1 MSSSNN
7 QSFADAGLENRPLML
22 EKGSYVPWSSRFQ
35 RYIDG
40 KKDYGNMLKDSI
52 LKEADLTGDDKKHF
66 KANIDAMNAI
76 LLGIPNDIYNF
87 VDACKTA
94 QAMWQRVKRFMQGT
108 DLSRQGLTSIL
119 LDEFEKFKEI
129 IKNVGNTGRNMG
141 RIVGNSGNAAFGQP
155 TNGNNATVQRVPRI
169 STTSGNTSTVKCYNC
184 NEKDEARITLT
195 KEENDFLL
203 AEVDGE
209 ELLKELNAS
218 CIMMVRIQT
227 VDKNSDAKPSY
238 DSDLANEVHDSQ
250 TSLINDIFSKN
261 MEGNSGNDEQ
271 DNNVHD
277 QKNAEFVLL
286 IWNVQLEAEKTNKAI
301 KDVKEENALL
311 QKELEKYKEQVRVL
325 ETKPENKY
333 DYMKAYNE
341 S

>member
-1 MSSSNN
+1 YYVTHPSSVNDFVSETQSYEFQRDVSNDDPTDNLTTSMILLAKAITHHYSTPTNNYLHDSSNTRN
-7 QSFADAGLENRPLML
+7 QV
-22 EKGSYVPWSSRFQ
+22 YVQ
-35 RYIDG
+35 DG
-40 KKDYGNMLKDSI
+40 
-52 LKEADLTGDDKKHF
+52 
-66 KANIDAMNAI
+66 
-76 LLGIPNDIYNF
+76 
-87 VDACKTA
+87 
-94 QAMWQRVKRFMQGT
+94 RVNVR
-108 DLSRQGLTSIL
+108 S
-119 LDEFEKFKEI
+119 
-129 IKNVGNTGRNMG
+129 KNVGNTGRNMG

-155 TNGNNATVQRVPRI
+155 TNGNNATVQRVPRT
-169 STTSGNTSTVKCYNC
+169 SATSGNTSTVKCYNY
-184 NEKDEARITLT
+184 NEKVKKDEARITLT

-209 ELLKELNAS
+209 KELKELNAS

-227 VDKNSDAKPSY
+227 VDKNSDAELSY

-250 TSLINDIFSKN
+250 MSFINDIFSKSDHAQY

-286 IWNVQLEAEKTNKAI
+286 IRNVQLEAEKTNKAI

-341 S
+341 A